1 MFRLQ
6 EFMRFI
12 QIKKIIL
19 RYIVNKEVIPADS
32 NLRWLVYLNP
42 YNLMQRKKL
51 SRGVAIGTALI
62 KLGPIFV
69 KFGQQ
74 LSIRADFVPADIVA
88 ELEKLQDKVPPFS
101 AVQAKNIIE
110 KSFNKSIT
118 EIFATFEMEPLAS
131 ASISQVHAA
140 VLPNGDQV
148 IAKVLRPNIKKNIK
162 RDIALLYLLASF
174 IDRFWS
180 QADRVRPKALVKE
193 FENTI
198 LDELDLMRE
207 AANAQQLKR
216 NFSDS
221 QKMYVPRIYW
231 NLVDTKVMVQE
242 RIYGVRIA
250 NVAELKQHNVNLKT
264 LAEYGVDIFFTQVFR
279 DSFFHAD
286 MHPGNLFVN
295 ISDPSKPFYIGVDF
309 GIMGSLNEEDQR
321 YLAENML
328 AFFNRDYRRVAK
340 LHITSGWVAADTR
353 LDQLE
358 SAIRTVSEPI
368 FEKPLS
374 EISFANVLLR
384 LFQVAE
390 RFQMRVQPQLML
402 LQKTLFNIEG
412 LGRMLYPDL
421 DLWATAKPVLEKFVR
436 QQRGVPAL
444 VKSIAQEFPDRLE
457 QILQMPELVYKL
469 LEKNTRHVQYGA
481 KPAVVIT
488 ASSKSMKFF
497 ALLIT
502 LLLIINLV
510 ALWWFL

>member
-1 MFRLQ
+1 MFGLQ
-6 EFMRFI
+6 ELTRFI
-12 QIKKIIL
+12 QIKKIIF
-19 RYIVNKEVIPADS
+19 RYLVNKEVIPAGS

-42 YNLMQRKKL
+42 YNLLKRKKL
-51 SRGVAIGTALI
+51 SRGVAIRIALI

-74 LSIRADFVPADIVA
+74 LSIRADLVPTDIVV
-88 ELEKLQDKVPPFS
+88 ELEKLQDKVPSFS
-101 AVQAKNIIE
+101 GMKAQDIIE
-110 KSFNKSIT
+110 KSFNKKIT
-118 EIFATFEMEPLAS
+118 EIFATFEIEPLAS
-131 ASISQVHAA
+131 ASIAQVHAA
-140 VLPNGDQV
+140 TLPNGEHV
-148 IAKVLRPNIKKNIK
+148 IAKVVRPNIKKNIA

-174 IDRFWS
+174 IARVWS
-180 QADRVRPKALVKE
+180 QADRVKPRAIVKE

-216 NFSDS
+216 NFGDS
-221 QKMYVPRIYW
+221 EKMYVPRIYW

-250 NVAELKQHNVNLKT
+250 NVAELKEHNVNLKT

-295 ISDPSKPFYIGVDF
+295 ISNPDKPFYIGVDF

-340 LHITSGWVAADTR
+340 LHIESGWVASDTR

-390 RFQMRVQPQLML
+390 RFQMQVQPQLML

-444 VKSIAQEFPDRLE
+444 IKNIAREFPDHLE
-457 QILQMPELVYKL
+457 QILKMPELAYKL
-469 LEKNTRHVQYGA
+469 LEKNTRYTQHSA
-481 KPAVVIT
+481 EPTVVIAK
-488 ASSKSMKFF
+488 ASKGMKF
-497 ALLIT
+497 LSWLII
-502 LLLIINLV
+502 LLLIINLIV
-510 ALWWFL
+510 LW